1 MISFQTK
8 WRRFLTEGGNVFKGE
23 AVGPIPLASI
33 QPTLEEYYEELS
45 RLFPQHTSK
54 FADFTPLG
62 SVGKKAK
69 SGDID
74 LAVDVEELFPQGKV
88 TDEDLQ
94 SWNLDP
100 AAWRATYEKMVKRAR
115 TAKPA
120 EVELRAFLYEVAKY
134 IGENSQ
140 IIKTDL
146 KKVRP
151 GQMFSLFPQISEAGE
166 QQDIG
171 VQIDWMM
178 GNRNWLKFSYFSPD
192 PTESQPLLKGLHRTQ
207 LLLAMFLAKDHL
219 FRHVGGVFDR
229 ETGKKVAHSPA
240 EAMRLLGKLYGTNVS
255 PEIFNRF
262 ESALGWLMDNASE
275 EDRNRALDAYL
286 TILDRTKGN
295 KETLPSGEENRCGYI
310 PQELEDYWLQNWKR
324 LGLKANILC
333 KTANDRL
340 RAATEGEM
348 LEEAA
353 TPRIANLGNDDI
365 IALIDLILGEESVLD
380 VSEKLAGQNLSVIV
394 DRGDVYTKYK
404 QQPDFR
410 PAREPFKSIFA
421 AHDGDGEYTFEMI
434 SPDDR
439 PDYVNYL
446 TDNTI
451 FVDFSGRLTDEM
463 AKKLSN
469 DSVTFMTKKQI
480 RRNQF
485 EITAE
490 QRQELAGLRSR
501 AEQRL
506 RKKDKQEIADRVK
519 AIILSPNVQSVLGG
533 GIEGLYV
540 TGGGK
545 DFKIPNPT
553 YQNLQKLQAGIYAVL
568 SGRTRIPK
576 KEVRQRV
583 IDGAEGDRIVQDLR
597 RFLSFAQNDIPAG
610 YRMFV
615 SPEEAMNLLSKMDT
629 PEGRKQVYIFLNKR
643 IKKKGDWYTPEQLEE
658 AKKWS
663 RKYKSSI
670 NCSNP
675 KGFSQKQYC
684 KRQSR
689 GGKYKS

>member
-1 MISFQTK
+1 MKFEAR

-23 AVGPIPLASI
+23 RVGAIPLEFI
-33 QPTLEEYYEELS
+33 EPTLERYYEELG
-45 RLFPQHTSK
+45 RLFPKQTG
-54 FADFTPLG
+54 FFQTIEPLG

-74 LAVDVEELFPQGKV
+74 LAIDVSELAPSRKIDDQM
-88 TDEDLQ
+88 LQ
-94 SWNLDP
+94 SWQLDP
-100 AAWRATYEKMVKRAR
+100 GAWADTRARFAKRAR
-115 TAKPA
+115 NATD
-120 EVELRAFLYEVAKY
+120 EELDLRAFLYELAKY

-140 IIKTDL
+140 LIKTNL
-146 KKVRP
+146 KKVTS
-151 GQMFSLFPQISEAGE
+151 GGMFSLFPQISDSGE
-166 QQDIG
+166 QQEIG
-171 VQIDWMM
+171 IQVDWML
-178 GNRNWLKFSYFSPD
+178 GNKDWLKFAYFSDVPSVD
-192 PTESQPLLKGLHRTQ
+192 QEMLKGLHRTQ
-207 LLLAMFLAKDHL
+207 LI
-219 FRHVGGVFDR
+219 V
-229 ETGKKVAHSPA
+229 S
-240 EAMRLLGKLYGTNVS
+240 LLGVKDYSFQHAKGVYRKGTKEKVVTSPQEALELIQKLYGAPISIEKLRN
-255 PEIFNRF
+255 FN
-262 ESALGWLMDNASE
+262 SLYGWIEANLSD
-275 EDRNRALDAYL
+275 EDKVDVYRYYL
-286 TILDRTKGN
+286 KILDRTRGN
-295 KETLPSGEENRCGYI
+295 KDPATGEQCGHI
-310 PQELEDYWLQNWKR
+310 PTELEDFWRQNQAIIPLSGKF
-324 LGLKANILC
+324 LC
-333 KTANDRL
+333 KDQKARL
-340 RAATEGEM
+340 MGDEM

-365 IALIDLILGEESVLD
+365 IALIDLILGQESVLD
-380 VSEKLAGQNLSVIV
+380 VSEKLAGQNLSVKV
-394 DRGDVYTKYK
+394 ENGQVYTKYK
-404 QQPDFR
+404 NQPEYR
-410 PAREPFKSIFA
+410 EAYEPFKSIFA
-421 AHDGDGEYTFEMI
+421 AHDGDGEYVFEMI
-434 SPDDR
+434 SPDNR

-469 DSVTFMTKKQI
+469 ESNTFMTKKQI

-485 EITAE
+485 DVTPE

-506 RKKDKQEIADRVK
+506 RKRDKQEIADRIK

-533 GIEGLYV
+533 GVEGLYV
-540 TGGGK
+540 TGGSK
-545 DFKIPNPT
+545 NFKIPSPT
-553 YQNLQKLQAGIYAVL
+553 YQNLQKLQVGIYAVL
-568 SGRTRIPK
+568 SGRTRISK

-583 IDGAEGDRIVQDLR
+583 IDGAEDDKIVQDLR

-629 PEGRKQVYIFLNKR
+629 PEGRKQVYVFLNKR
-643 IKKKGDWYTPEQLEE
+643 IKKKNDWYSPEQLEE

-663 RKYKSSI
+663 RKYKTSI

-684 KRQSR
+684 KRQAR

>member
-1 MISFQTK
+1 MRFQSR

-23 AVGPIPLASI
+23 SVDSISLAFI
-33 QPTLEEYYEELS
+33 EPTLREYYEELS
-45 RLFPQHTSK
+45 RLFPQHSSK

-94 SWNLDP
+94 SWNLNP
-100 AAWRATYEKMVKRAR
+100 ADWKATYEKMVKRAR
-115 TAKPA
+115 TAKPS
-120 EVELRAFLYEVAKY
+120 EVELRAFLYEIARY

-151 GQMFSLFPQISEAGE
+151 GQMFSLFPQISDAGE
-166 QQDIG
+166 QKDVG

-178 GNRNWLKFSYFSPD
+178 GNRNWLKFSYFSPS

-207 LLLAMFLAKDHL
+207 LLLAMFLAKGHS
-219 FRHVGGVFDR
+219 FKHVGGVFDR
-229 ETGKKVAHSPA
+229 KTGEKVAHSPA

-255 PEIFNRF
+255 PEVFNTF
-262 ESALGWLMDNASE
+262 EGALEWLMSNTSE
-275 EDRNRALDAYL
+275 QDRNAALDAYL

-295 KETLPSGEENRCGYI
+295 KETLPSGEKNRCGYI
-310 PQELEDYWLQNWKR
+310 PQELEDYWVQNWQR
-324 LGLKANILC
+324 LGLKGNILC
-333 KTANDRL
+333 KTTNDKL
-340 RAATEGEM
+340 RAAVEGGM
-348 LEEAA
+348 LQEAA
-353 TPRIANLGNDDI
+353 TPRIANLGNSDI
-365 IALIDLILGEESVLD
+365 IALIDLILGEESVLGA
-380 VSEKLAGQNLSVIV
+380 SEKLAGQNLSIKIEN
-394 DRGDVYTKYK
+394 GQVYTKYK
-404 QQPDFR
+404 NQPEYR
-410 PAREPFKSIFA
+410 EAYEPFKSIFA
-421 AHDGDGEYTFEMI
+421 AHDGDGEYVFEMI
-434 SPDDR
+434 SPDNR

-469 DSVTFMTKKQI
+469 ESNTFMTKKQI

-485 EITAE
+485 DVTSE

-506 RKKDKQEIADRVK
+506 RKRDKQEIADRIK

-533 GIEGLYV
+533 GVEGLYV
-540 TGGGK
+540 TGGSK
-545 DFKIPNPT
+545 NFKIPSPT
-553 YQNLQKLQAGIYAVL
+553 YQNLQKLQVGIYAVL

-576 KEVRQRV
+576 KEARRRV
-583 IDGAEGDRIVQDLR
+583 IDGAEDDKIVQDLR
-597 RFLSFAQNDIPAG
+597 KFLSFAQNDIPAG

-615 SPEEAMNLLSKMDT
+615 NPEEAMTLLSKMDT
-629 PEGRKQVYIFLNKR
+629 PEGRKQVYVFLNKR
-643 IKKKGDWYTPEQLEE
+643 IKKKSDWYTPEQLQE
-658 AKKWS
+658 AFNWS
-663 RKYKSSI
+663 RRYKTSI
-670 NCSNP
+670 
-675 KGFSQKQYC
+675 F
-684 KRQSR
+684 
-689 GGKYKS
+689 

>member
-1 MISFQTK
+1 MKFQAR

-23 AVGPIPLASI
+23 QVGAIPLEFI
-33 QPTLEEYYEELS
+33 EPTLERYYEELG
-45 RLFPQHTSK
+45 RLFPQQTA
-54 FADFTPLG
+54 FFQTIEPLG

-74 LAVDVEELFPQGKV
+74 LAIDVSELAPSRKIDDQM
-88 TDEDLQ
+88 LQ
-94 SWNLDP
+94 SWELDP
-100 AAWRATYEKMVKRAR
+100 QAWADTRARFAKRAR
-115 TAKPA
+115 NATD
-120 EVELRAFLYEVAKY
+120 EELDLRAFLYELAKY

-140 IIKTDL
+140 LIKTDL
-146 KKVRP
+146 KKVTS
-151 GQMFSLFPQISEAGE
+151 GGMFSLFPQISDSGE
-166 QQDIG
+166 QQEIG
-171 VQIDWMM
+171 IQVDWIL
-178 GNRNWLKFSYFSPD
+178 GNMDWLKFAYFSDVPSAD
-192 PTESQPLLKGLHRTQ
+192 QEMLKGLHRTQ
-207 LLLAMFLAKDHL
+207 LI
-219 FRHVGGVFDR
+219 
-229 ETGKKVAHSPA
+229 VA
-240 EAMRLLGKLYGTNVS
+240 LLGVKDYSFQHAKGVYRKGTKEKVVTSPQEAIELIQKLYGAPISIEELRN
-255 PEIFNRF
+255 FN
-262 ESALGWLMDNASE
+262 SLYGWIEANLSD
-275 EDRNRALDAYL
+275 EDKVDVYRYYL
-286 TILDRTKGN
+286 KILDRTRGN
-295 KETLPSGEENRCGYI
+295 KDPATGEQCGHI
-310 PQELEDYWLQNWKR
+310 PTELEDFWRQNQTIIPLSGKF
-324 LGLKANILC
+324 LC
-333 KTANDRL
+333 KDQKARL
-340 RAATEGEM
+340 MGDEM

-365 IALIDLILGEESVLD
+365 IALIDLILGQESVLD
-380 VSEKLAGQNLSVIV
+380 VSEKLAGQNLSVKV
-394 DRGDVYTKYK
+394 ENGQVYTKYK
-404 QQPDFR
+404 NQPEYR
-410 PAREPFKSIFA
+410 EAYEPFKSIFA
-421 AHDGDGEYTFEMI
+421 AHDGDGEYVFEMI
-434 SPDDR
+434 TPDNR

-469 DSVTFMTKKQI
+469 ESNTFMTKKQI

-485 EITAE
+485 DVTPE

-506 RKKDKQEIADRVK
+506 RKRDKQEIADRVK

-540 TGGGK
+540 TGGRK
-545 DFKIPNPT
+545 DFKIPSPT
-553 YQNLQKLQAGIYAVL
+553 YQNLQKLQVGIYAVL
-568 SGRTRIPK
+568 SGRTSIPK

-583 IDGAEGDRIVQDLR
+583 IDGAEDDKIVQDLR

-629 PEGRKQVYIFLNKR
+629 PEGRKQVYVFLNKR
-643 IKKKGDWYTPEQLEE
+643 IKKKNDWYTPQQLEE
-658 AKKWS
+658 GKKWS
-663 RKYKSSI
+663 RKYKTSI

-684 KRQSR
+684 KRQKR

>member
-1 MISFQTK
+1 MASFQTK

-23 AVGPIPLASI
+23 RVGAIPLEFI
-33 QPTLEEYYEELS
+33 EPTLERYYEELG
-45 RLFPQHTSK
+45 RLFPQQTA
-54 FADFTPLG
+54 FFQTIEPLG

-74 LAVDVEELFPQGKV
+74 LAIDVSELAPSRKIDDQM
-88 TDEDLQ
+88 LQ
-94 SWNLDP
+94 SWQLDP
-100 AAWRATYEKMVKRAR
+100 QTWADTRARFAKRAR
-115 TAKPA
+115 NATD
-120 EVELRAFLYEVAKY
+120 EELDLRAFLYELAKY

-140 IIKTDL
+140 LIKTDL
-146 KKVRP
+146 KKVTS
-151 GQMFSLFPQISEAGE
+151 GGMFSLFPQISDSGE
-166 QQDIG
+166 QQEIG
-171 VQIDWMM
+171 IQVDWML
-178 GNRNWLKFSYFSPD
+178 GNKDWLKFAYFSDVPSVD
-192 PTESQPLLKGLHRTQ
+192 QEMLKGLHRTQ
-207 LLLAMFLAKDHL
+207 LIVALLGAKDYSFQHAK
-219 FRHVGGVFDR
+219 GVYR
-229 ETGKKVAHSPA
+229 KGTKEKVVTSPQ
-240 EAMRLLGKLYGTNVS
+240 EALELIQKLYGAPISIEELRN
-255 PEIFNRF
+255 FN
-262 ESALGWLMDNASE
+262 SLYGWIEANLSD
-275 EDRNRALDAYL
+275 EDKVEVYRYYL
-286 TILDRTKGN
+286 KILDRTRGN
-295 KETLPSGEENRCGYI
+295 KDPATGEQCGHI
-310 PQELEDYWLQNWKR
+310 PTELEDFWRQNQDIIPLSGKF
-324 LGLKANILC
+324 LC
-333 KTANDRL
+333 KDQKARL
-340 RAATEGEM
+340 MGDEM

-365 IALIDLILGEESVLD
+365 IALIDLILGQESVLD
-380 VSEKLAGQNLSVIV
+380 VSEKLAGQNLSVKV
-394 DRGDVYTKYK
+394 ENGQVYTKYK
-404 QQPDFR
+404 NQPEYR
-410 PAREPFKSIFA
+410 EAYEPFKSIFA
-421 AHDGDGEYTFEMI
+421 AHDGDGEYVFEMI
-434 SPDDR
+434 SPDNR

-469 DSVTFMTKKQI
+469 ESNTFMTKKQI

-485 EITAE
+485 DVTPE

-506 RKKDKQEIADRVK
+506 RKRDKQEIADRIK

-533 GIEGLYV
+533 GVEGLYV
-540 TGGGK
+540 TGGSK
-545 DFKIPNPT
+545 NFKIPSPT
-553 YQNLQKLQAGIYAVL
+553 YQNLQKLQVGIYAVL
-568 SGRTRIPK
+568 SGRTRISK

-583 IDGAEGDRIVQDLR
+583 IDGAEDDKIVQDLR

-629 PEGRKQVYIFLNKR
+629 PEGRKQVYVFLNKR
-643 IKKKGDWYTPEQLEE
+643 IKKKNDWYSPEQLEE

-663 RKYKSSI
+663 RKYKTSI

-684 KRQSR
+684 KRQKS

>member
-1 MISFQTK
+1 MKFQAR

-23 AVGPIPLASI
+23 RVGAIPLEFI
-33 QPTLEEYYEELS
+33 EPTLERYYEELGH
-45 RLFPQHTSK
+45 LFPQQTA
-54 FADFTPLG
+54 FFQTIEPLG

-74 LAVDVEELFPQGKV
+74 LAIDVSELAPSRKIDDQM
-88 TDEDLQ
+88 LQ
-94 SWNLDP
+94 SWELEP
-100 AAWRATYEKMVKRAR
+100 QAWADTRARFAKRAR
-115 TAKPA
+115 NATD
-120 EVELRAFLYEVAKY
+120 EELDLRAFLYELAKY
-134 IGENSQ
+134 IGMNSQ
-140 IIKTDL
+140 LIKTDL
-146 KKVRP
+146 KKVTS
-151 GQMFSLFPQISEAGE
+151 GGMFSLFPQISDSGE
-166 QQDIG
+166 QQEIG
-171 VQIDWMM
+171 IQVDWML
-178 GNRNWLKFSYFSPD
+178 GNKDWLKFAYFSDVPSAD
-192 PTESQPLLKGLHRTQ
+192 QEMLKGLHRTQ
-207 LLLAMFLAKDHL
+207 LI
-219 FRHVGGVFDR
+219 
-229 ETGKKVAHSPA
+229 VA
-240 EAMRLLGKLYGTNVS
+240 LLGVKDYSFQHAKGVYRKGTKEKVVRSPQEAVGLIQKLYGAPISIEEMRN
-255 PEIFNRF
+255 FN
-262 ESALGWLMDNASE
+262 SLYGWIEANLSD
-275 EDRNRALDAYL
+275 EDKVEVYRYYL
-286 TILDRTKGN
+286 KILDRTRGN
-295 KETLPSGEENRCGYI
+295 KDPETGEQCGHI
-310 PQELEDYWLQNWKR
+310 PTELEDFWRQNQDTIPLSGKF
-324 LGLKANILC
+324 LC
-333 KTANDRL
+333 KDQKARL
-340 RAATEGEM
+340 MGDEM

-365 IALIDLILGEESVLD
+365 IALIDLILGQESVLD
-380 VSEKLAGQNLSVIV
+380 VSEKLAGQNLSVKV
-394 DRGDVYTKYK
+394 ENGQVYTKYK
-404 QQPDFR
+404 NQPEYR
-410 PAREPFKSIFA
+410 EAYEPFKSIFA
-421 AHDGDGEYTFEMI
+421 AHNGDGEYVFEMI
-434 SPDDR
+434 SPGNR

-446 TDNTI
+446 TNNTI

-485 EITAE
+485 EITPE
-490 QRQELAGLRSR
+490 QRQELVGLRSR
-501 AEQRL
+501 AEQTL

-540 TGGGK
+540 TGGSK
-545 DFKIPNPT
+545 DFKIPSPT
-553 YQNLQKLQAGIYAVL
+553 YQNLQKLQVGIYAVL

-576 KEVRQRV
+576 KEVRKRV
-583 IDGAEGDRIVQDLR
+583 IDGAEDDRIVQDLR
-597 RFLSFAQNDIPAG
+597 RFLSFAQNDIPVG

>member
-1 MISFQTK
+1 MASFQTK

-23 AVGPIPLASI
+23 RVGAIPLEFI
-33 QPTLEEYYEELS
+33 EPTLERYYEELG
-45 RLFPQHTSK
+45 RLFPQQTA
-54 FADFTPLG
+54 FFQTIEPLG

-74 LAVDVEELFPQGKV
+74 LAIDVSELAPSRKIDDQM
-88 TDEDLQ
+88 LQ
-94 SWNLDP
+94 SWQLDP
-100 AAWRATYEKMVKRAR
+100 QTWADTRARFAKRAR
-115 TAKPA
+115 NATD
-120 EVELRAFLYEVAKY
+120 EELDLRAFLYELAKY

-140 IIKTDL
+140 LIKTDL
-146 KKVRP
+146 KKVTS
-151 GQMFSLFPQISEAGE
+151 GGMFSLFPQISDSGE
-166 QQDIG
+166 QQEIG
-171 VQIDWMM
+171 IQVDWML
-178 GNRNWLKFSYFSPD
+178 GNKDWLKFAYFSDVPSVD
-192 PTESQPLLKGLHRTQ
+192 QEMLKGLHRTQ
-207 LLLAMFLAKDHL
+207 LIVALLGAKDYSFQHAK
-219 FRHVGGVFDR
+219 GVYR
-229 ETGKKVAHSPA
+229 KGTKEKVVTSPQ
-240 EAMRLLGKLYGTNVS
+240 EALELIQKLYGAPISIEELRN
-255 PEIFNRF
+255 FN
-262 ESALGWLMDNASE
+262 SLYGWIEANLSD
-275 EDRNRALDAYL
+275 EDKVEVYRYYL
-286 TILDRTKGN
+286 KILDRTRGN
-295 KETLPSGEENRCGYI
+295 KDPATGEQCGHI
-310 PQELEDYWLQNWKR
+310 PTELEDFWRQNQDIIPLSGKF
-324 LGLKANILC
+324 LC
-333 KTANDRL
+333 KDQKARL
-340 RAATEGEM
+340 MGDEM

-365 IALIDLILGEESVLD
+365 IALIDLILGQESVLD
-380 VSEKLAGQNLSVIV
+380 VSEKLAGQNLSVKV
-394 DRGDVYTKYK
+394 ENGQVYTKYK
-404 QQPDFR
+404 NQPEYR
-410 PAREPFKSIFA
+410 EAYEPFKSIFA
-421 AHDGDGEYTFEMI
+421 AHDGDGEYVFEMI
-434 SPDDR
+434 SPDNR

-469 DSVTFMTKKQI
+469 ESNTFMTKKQI

-485 EITAE
+485 DVTPE

-506 RKKDKQEIADRVK
+506 RKRDKQEIADRIK

-533 GIEGLYV
+533 GVEGLYV
-540 TGGGK
+540 TGGSK
-545 DFKIPNPT
+545 NFKIPSPT
-553 YQNLQKLQAGIYAVL
+553 YQNLQKLQVGIYAVL
-568 SGRTRIPK
+568 SGRTRISK

-583 IDGAEGDRIVQDLR
+583 IDGAEDDKIVQDLR

-629 PEGRKQVYIFLNKR
+629 PEGRKQVYVFLNKR
-643 IKKKGDWYTPEQLEE
+643 IKKKNDWYSPEQLEE

-663 RKYKSSI
+663 RKYKTSI

-684 KRQSR
+684 KRQKR

>member
-1 MISFQTK
+1 MKFHTK

-23 AVGPIPLASI
+23 RVGAIPLEFI
-33 QPTLEEYYEELS
+33 EPTLERYYEELG
-45 RLFPQHTSK
+45 RLFPQQTA
-54 FADFTPLG
+54 FFQTIEPLG

-74 LAVDVEELFPQGKV
+74 LAIDVSELAPSRKIDDQM
-88 TDEDLQ
+88 LQ
-94 SWNLDP
+94 SWELDP
-100 AAWRATYEKMVKRAR
+100 GSWADTRARFTKRAR
-115 TAKPA
+115 NATD
-120 EVELRAFLYEVAKY
+120 EELDLRAFLYELAKY

-146 KKVRP
+146 KKITS
-151 GQMFSLFPQISEAGE
+151 GSMFSLFPQISDSGE
-166 QQDIG
+166 QQEIG
-171 VQIDWMM
+171 IQVDWML
-178 GNRNWLKFSYFSPD
+178 GNKDWLKFAYFSDVPSVD
-192 PTESQPLLKGLHRTQ
+192 QEMLKGLHRTQ
-207 LLLAMFLAKDHL
+207 LI
-219 FRHVGGVFDR
+219 
-229 ETGKKVAHSPA
+229 VA
-240 EAMRLLGKLYGTNVS
+240 LLGVKDYSFQHAKGVYRKGTKEKVVTSPQEALELIQKLYGAPISIEELRN
-255 PEIFNRF
+255 FN
-262 ESALGWLMDNASE
+262 SLYGWIEANLSD
-275 EDRNRALDAYL
+275 EDKVDVYRYYL
-286 TILDRTKGN
+286 KILDRTRGN
-295 KETLPSGEENRCGYI
+295 KDPATGEQCGHI
-310 PQELEDYWLQNWKR
+310 PTELEDFWRQNQDIIPLSGKF
-324 LGLKANILC
+324 LC
-333 KTANDRL
+333 KDQKARL
-340 RAATEGEM
+340 MGDEM

-365 IALIDLILGEESVLD
+365 IALIDLILGQESVLD
-380 VSEKLAGQNLSVIV
+380 VSEKLAGQNLSVKV
-394 DRGDVYTKYK
+394 ENGQVYTKYK
-404 QQPDFR
+404 NQPEYR
-410 PAREPFKSIFA
+410 EAYEPFKSIFA
-421 AHDGDGEYTFEMI
+421 AHDGDGEYVFEMI
-434 SPDDR
+434 SPDNR

-469 DSVTFMTKKQI
+469 ESNTFMTKKQV

-485 EITAE
+485 DVPPE
-490 QRQELAGLRSR
+490 QRQELLGLQSR

-506 RKKDKQEIADRVK
+506 RKSDKQEIADRIK

-533 GIEGLYV
+533 GVEGLYV
-540 TGGGK
+540 TGGSK
-545 DFKIPNPT
+545 DFKIPSPT
-553 YQNLQKLQAGIYAVL
+553 YQNLQKLQVGIYAVL

-583 IDGAEGDRIVQDLR
+583 IDGAEDDKIVQDLR

-629 PEGRKQVYIFLNKR
+629 PEGRKQVYVFLNKR
-643 IKKKGDWYTPEQLEE
+643 IKKKNDWYTPQQLEE
-658 AKKWS
+658 GKKWS
-663 RKYKSSI
+663 RRYKTSI

-684 KRQSR
+684 KRQAR

>member
-23 AVGPIPLASI
+23 RVGAIPLEFI
-33 QPTLEEYYEELS
+33 EPTLERYYEELG
-45 RLFPQHTSK
+45 RLFPQQTA
-54 FADFTPLG
+54 FFQTIEPLG

-74 LAVDVEELFPQGKV
+74 LAIDVSELAPSRKIDDQM
-88 TDEDLQ
+88 LQ
-94 SWNLDP
+94 SWKLDP
-100 AAWRATYEKMVKRAR
+100 QTWADTRARFAKRAR
-115 TAKPA
+115 NATD
-120 EVELRAFLYEVAKY
+120 EELDLRAFLYELAKY

-140 IIKTDL
+140 LIKTDL
-146 KKVRP
+146 KKVTS
-151 GQMFSLFPQISEAGE
+151 GGMFSLFPQISDSGE
-166 QQDIG
+166 QQEIG
-171 VQIDWMM
+171 IQVDWML
-178 GNRNWLKFSYFSPD
+178 GNKDWLKFAYFSDVPSVD
-192 PTESQPLLKGLHRTQ
+192 QEMLKGLHRTQ
-207 LLLAMFLAKDHL
+207 LIVALLGAKDYSFQHAK
-219 FRHVGGVFDR
+219 GVYR
-229 ETGKKVAHSPA
+229 KGTKEKVVTSPQ
-240 EAMRLLGKLYGTNVS
+240 EALELIQKLYGAPISIEELRN
-255 PEIFNRF
+255 FN
-262 ESALGWLMDNASE
+262 SLYGWIEANLSD
-275 EDRNRALDAYL
+275 EDKVDVYRYYL
-286 TILDRTKGN
+286 KILDRTRGN
-295 KETLPSGEENRCGYI
+295 KDPATGEQCGHI
-310 PQELEDYWLQNWKR
+310 PTELEDFWRQNQDIIPLSGKF
-324 LGLKANILC
+324 LC
-333 KTANDRL
+333 KDQKARL
-340 RAATEGEM
+340 MGDEM

-365 IALIDLILGEESVLD
+365 IALIDLILGQESVLD
-380 VSEKLAGQNLSVIV
+380 VSEKLAGQNLSVKV
-394 DRGDVYTKYK
+394 ENGQVYTKYK
-404 QQPDFR
+404 NQPEYR
-410 PAREPFKSIFA
+410 EAYEPFKSIFA
-421 AHDGDGEYTFEMI
+421 AHDGDGEYVFEMI
-434 SPDDR
+434 SPDNR

-469 DSVTFMTKKQI
+469 ESNTFMTKKQI

-485 EITAE
+485 DVTPE

-506 RKKDKQEIADRVK
+506 RKRDKQEIADRIK

-533 GIEGLYV
+533 GVEGLYV
-540 TGGGK
+540 TGGSK
-545 DFKIPNPT
+545 NFKIPSPT
-553 YQNLQKLQAGIYAVL
+553 YQNLQKLQVGIYAVL
-568 SGRTRIPK
+568 SGRTRISK
-576 KEVRQRV
+576 KEARQRV
-583 IDGAEGDRIVQDLR
+583 IDGAEDDKIVQDLR

-629 PEGRKQVYIFLNKR
+629 PEGRKQVYVFLNKR
-643 IKKKGDWYTPEQLEE
+643 IKKKNDWYSPEQLEE

-684 KRQSR
+684 KRQAR

>member
-1 MISFQTK
+1 MKFHTK

-23 AVGPIPLASI
+23 RVGAIPLEFI
-33 QPTLEEYYEELS
+33 EPTLERYYEELG
-45 RLFPQHTSK
+45 RLFPQQTA
-54 FADFTPLG
+54 FFQTIEPLG

-74 LAVDVEELFPQGKV
+74 LAIDVSELAPSRKIDYQM
-88 TDEDLQ
+88 LQ
-94 SWNLDP
+94 SWELDP
-100 AAWRATYEKMVKRAR
+100 QAWADTRARFAKRAR
-115 TAKPA
+115 NATN
-120 EVELRAFLYEVAKY
+120 EELDLRAFLYELAKY

-140 IIKTDL
+140 LIKTDL
-146 KKVRP
+146 KKVTS
-151 GQMFSLFPQISEAGE
+151 GGMFSLFPQISDSGE
-166 QQDIG
+166 QQEIG
-171 VQIDWMM
+171 IQVDWML
-178 GNRNWLKFSYFSPD
+178 GNKDWLKFAYFSDVPSVD
-192 PTESQPLLKGLHRTQ
+192 QEMLKGLHRTQ
-207 LLLAMFLAKDHL
+207 LIVALLGAKDYSFQHAK
-219 FRHVGGVFDR
+219 GVYR
-229 ETGKKVAHSPA
+229 KGTKEKVVTSPQ
-240 EAMRLLGKLYGTNVS
+240 EALELIQKLYGAPISIEELRN
-255 PEIFNRF
+255 FN
-262 ESALGWLMDNASE
+262 SLYGWIEANLSD
-275 EDRNRALDAYL
+275 EDKVEVYRYYL
-286 TILDRTKGN
+286 RILDRTRGN
-295 KETLPSGEENRCGYI
+295 KDPATGEQCGHI
-310 PQELEDYWLQNWKR
+310 PTELEDFWRQNQDIIPLSGKF
-324 LGLKANILC
+324 LC
-333 KTANDRL
+333 KDQKARL
-340 RAATEGEM
+340 MGDEM

-365 IALIDLILGEESVLD
+365 IALIDLILGQESVLD
-380 VSEKLAGQNLSVIV
+380 VSEKLAGQNLSVKV
-394 DRGDVYTKYK
+394 ENGQVYTKYK
-404 QQPDFR
+404 NQPEYR
-410 PAREPFKSIFA
+410 EAYEPFKSIFA
-421 AHDGDGEYTFEMI
+421 AHDGDGEYVFEMI
-434 SPDDR
+434 SPDNR

-469 DSVTFMTKKQI
+469 ESNTFMTKKQI

-485 EITAE
+485 DVTPE

-506 RKKDKQEIADRVK
+506 RKRDKQEIADRIK

-533 GIEGLYV
+533 GVEGLYV
-540 TGGGK
+540 TGGSK
-545 DFKIPNPT
+545 NFKIPSPT
-553 YQNLQKLQAGIYAVL
+553 YQNLQKLQVGIYAVL
-568 SGRTRIPK
+568 SGRTRISK

-583 IDGAEGDRIVQDLR
+583 IDGAEDDKIVQDLR

-629 PEGRKQVYIFLNKR
+629 PEGRKQVYVFLNKR
-643 IKKKGDWYTPEQLEE
+643 IKKKNDWYSPEQLEE

-684 KRQSR
+684 KRQAR

>member
-1 MISFQTK
+1 MKFQAR

-23 AVGPIPLASI
+23 RVGAIPLEFI
-33 QPTLEEYYEELS
+33 EPTLERYYEELS
-45 RLFPQHTSK
+45 RLFPQQTA
-54 FADFTPLG
+54 FFQTIEPLG

-74 LAVDVEELFPQGKV
+74 LAIDVSELAPSRKIDDQM
-88 TDEDLQ
+88 LQ
-94 SWNLDP
+94 SWELDP
-100 AAWRATYEKMVKRAR
+100 QAWADTRARFAKRAR
-115 TAKPA
+115 NATD
-120 EVELRAFLYEVAKY
+120 EELDLRAFLYELAKY

-140 IIKTDL
+140 LIKTDL
-146 KKVRP
+146 KKVTS
-151 GQMFSLFPQISEAGE
+151 GGMFSLFPQISDSGE
-166 QQDIG
+166 QQEIG
-171 VQIDWMM
+171 IQVDWIL
-178 GNRNWLKFSYFSPD
+178 GNMDWLKFAYFSDVPSAD
-192 PTESQPLLKGLHRTQ
+192 QEMLKGLHRTQ
-207 LLLAMFLAKDHL
+207 LI
-219 FRHVGGVFDR
+219 
-229 ETGKKVAHSPA
+229 VA
-240 EAMRLLGKLYGTNVS
+240 LLGVKDYSFQHAKGVYRKGTKEKVVTSPQEAIELIQKLYGAPISIEELRN
-255 PEIFNRF
+255 FN
-262 ESALGWLMDNASE
+262 SLYGWIEANLSD
-275 EDRNRALDAYL
+275 EDKVDVYRYYL
-286 TILDRTKGN
+286 KILDRTRGN
-295 KETLPSGEENRCGYI
+295 KDPATGEQCGHI
-310 PQELEDYWLQNWKR
+310 PTELEDFWRQNQTIIPLSGKF
-324 LGLKANILC
+324 LC
-333 KTANDRL
+333 KDQKARL
-340 RAATEGEM
+340 MGDEM

-365 IALIDLILGEESVLD
+365 IALIDLILGQESVLD
-380 VSEKLAGQNLSVIV
+380 VSEKLAGQNLSVKV
-394 DRGDVYTKYK
+394 ENGQVYTKYK
-404 QQPDFR
+404 NQPEYR
-410 PAREPFKSIFA
+410 EAYEPFKSIFA
-421 AHDGDGEYTFEMI
+421 AHDGDGEYVFEMI
-434 SPDDR
+434 TPDNR

-469 DSVTFMTKKQI
+469 ESNTFMTKKQI

-485 EITAE
+485 DVTPE

-506 RKKDKQEIADRVK
+506 RKRDKQEIADRVK

-540 TGGGK
+540 TGGRK
-545 DFKIPNPT
+545 DFKIPSPT
-553 YQNLQKLQAGIYAVL
+553 YQNLQKLQVGIYAVL
-568 SGRTRIPK
+568 SGRTSIPK

-583 IDGAEGDRIVQDLR
+583 IDGAEDDKIVQDLR

-629 PEGRKQVYIFLNKR
+629 PEGRKQVYVFLNKR
-643 IKKKGDWYTPEQLEE
+643 IKKKNDWYTPQQLEE
-658 AKKWS
+658 GKKWS
-663 RKYKSSI
+663 RKYKTSI

-684 KRQSR
+684 KRQKR